1 MVSRVTERRLV
12 DVLVSYLRR
21 DGVVEREVKHYER
34 RIDVATVP
42 FDTDE
47 VWAIEA
53 KTADWSRA
61 MSQAV
66 VNLAASQ
73 RSYIAIYSKHV
84 HRVRMDVLDRYAI
97 GLISVGT
104 KWGDVAVLKE
114 APRSPYTNPVAT
126 ARIREAVRGK
136 LVKEESA

>member
-1 MVSRVTERRLV
+1 MVGRVTERRLV
-12 DVLVSYLRR
+12 DVLVSHLRR

-42 FDTDE
+42 FGSSE

-61 MSQAV
+61 MSQAI

-84 HRVRMDVLDRYAI
+84 HRVRMDVLDRHGI

-104 KWGDVAVLKE
+104 KWGDVVVLKA
-114 APRSPYTNPVAT
+114 APRSSYTNPIAT
-126 ARIREAVRGK
+126 ARIRQAVQGDG
-136 LVKEESA
+136 VE